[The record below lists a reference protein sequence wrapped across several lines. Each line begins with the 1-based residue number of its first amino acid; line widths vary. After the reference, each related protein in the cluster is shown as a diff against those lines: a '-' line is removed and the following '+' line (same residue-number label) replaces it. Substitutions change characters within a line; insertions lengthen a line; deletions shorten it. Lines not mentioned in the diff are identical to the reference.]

1 MKQDKTKSTDTKI
14 NTDDLKMKEVTE
26 KQENVDAK
34 DEKETPVVHHEDNLE
49 LHAMSAKE
57 RRKMKLQRLREN
69 MEDMSKWQKF
79 VYIFSYYKWRFII
92 AIIII
97 AVCIT
102 LPLTIY
108 QNKRPVA
115 LAYCIVNAKDPEA
128 LNTSFIDDYQNYL
141 GLTGSLQIRKDLDV
155 HLDKDTYLEE
165 YNKNVDSSDYTE
177 IPMRCF
183 NGYYDVFIM
192 DKKGVDYC
200 AMQAIIN
207 PINNYLPADIYELVS
222 DRLITSTDHDGAVVD
237 FAIDISDTD
246 FAKNLNLGY
255 SPVYLG
261 FPGTT
266 EQNYVNAKR
275 MLKYIFHFDIDTEMT
290 Y

>member
-1 MKQDKTKSTDTKI
+1 MKQDETKSTKTTNDEKDTQTK
-14 NTDDLKMKEVTE
+14 DVSE
-26 KQENVDAK
+26 KQENVDAN
-34 DEKETPVVHHEDNLE
+34 DEKEAPVVHHEDNLE

-57 RRKMKLQRLREN
+57 RRRIKLQRLREN
-69 MEDMSKWQKF
+69 MEGMSKWQKF

-92 AIIII
+92 AIVII

-115 LAYCIVNAKDPEA
+115 LAYCVVNAKDSKA
-128 LNTSFIDDYQNYL
+128 LNTSFIDDYRNYL
-141 GLTGSLQIRKDLDV
+141 GLTGSLQVRKDLDV

-165 YNKNVDSSDYTE
+165 YNKNTDSSDYTE

-207 PINNYLPADIYELVS
+207 PINNYLPADIYALVS
-222 DRLITSTDHDGAVVD
+222 DRLITSADHDGAVVD

-275 MLKYIFHFDIDTEMT
+275 MLKYIFHFDIDTEIT